1 MFSKLYREKKIM
13 CYWLLSYTHDSDQFR
28 QKYFNVYGLV
38 IFDISFFFIWKSSI
52 FWM

>member
-28 QKYFNVYGLV
+28 QKYFKVDGFSYIWY
-38 IFDISFFFIWKSSI
+38 IFLFYLKI
-52 FWM
+52 